1 MSLDTSAAMPGTRNA
16 ILADMVTILRGQRAR
31 RLDVVAPAGAIHAY
45 DGNLVIDSTVSQL
58 GADGVTSAA
67 GTYRPT
73 AVADEGIADKL
84 GISLAYLRR
93 LRAVRPDLWDAN
105 VNGWLYGDGLAGYPA
120 DDRRFLVRLFQA
132 DGDGLGVAR
141 AFLSDS
147 YKVIDN
153 LDALM
158 ATLDGIRQAGTEVT
172 FDGLD
177 LTERRLYARVVA
189 PSIRA
194 LAPALLAGYRSPF
207 GGRTY
212 VPGGGWTPEQARA
225 AAAREGRGYAPGSEP
240 VLFAGFVISNS
251 EVGDG
256 AWSITELSDAPVAAQ
271 PGHRGRQRLPARPRH
286 QLGLD
291 RGQLGLAHLQR
302 GPVIS
307 HCRRQRRLGEPLPAD
322 PRPVR
327 GRPVGV
333 APDPP
338 VPHQHRGQPLLRA
351 LAVGQHRGP
360 HPHQVPHR
368 LLRRRG
374 HPDRGQL
381 PGPVQPGQPPRV
393 PLVGLDLVRAPLGI
407 SDGAT
412 TWHATP
418 IEASSRYSS

>member
-1 MSLDTSAAMPGTRNA
+1 MSVDASAAMPGTRNA
-16 ILADMVTILRGQRAR
+16 TLADMVTILRNQRAR
-31 RLDVVAPAGAIHAY
+31 RLDVVAPASAIHAY
-45 DGNLVIDSTVSQL
+45 DGSLVIDHTVSQL

-93 LRAVRPDLWDAN
+93 LRASRPDLWDAN
-105 VNGWLYGDGLAGYPA
+105 VNGWLHGDHLAGYPA

-158 ATLDGIRQAGTEVT
+158 ATLDGIRQAGTEVV

-194 LAPALLAGYRSPF
+194 LAPALLSGYRSPF
-207 GGRTY
+207 GGWTY

-225 AAAREGRGYAPGSEP
+225 AAAREGRGYAPGAEP

-256 AWSITELSDAPVAAQ
+256 AWSITPRIVAEICGNGLQIIADVTRAIHLGTRQTEGVVRHSADTMDKELALITARARDAVATFLSTSYLTGKITAMERQARVPVTHPDQTVRQVAKAAKFSDETADAIL
-271 PGHRGRQRLPARPRH
+271 GHFIRG
-286 QLGLD
+286 
-291 RGQLGLAHLQR
+291 GQLTAGGVMQAVTSVAQTLDDAEAAHELEAQ
-302 GPVIS
+302 
-307 HCRRQRRLGEPLPAD
+307 A
-322 PRPVR
+322 
-327 GRPVGV
+327 
-333 APDPP
+333 
-338 VPHQHRGQPLLRA
+338 LRA
-351 LAVGQHRGP
+351 L
-360 HPHQVPHR
+360 
-368 LLRRRG
+368 
-374 HPDRGQL
+374 
-381 PGPVQPGQPPRV
+381 
-393 PLVGLDLVRAPLGI
+393 DLA
-407 SDGAT
+407 A
-412 TWHATP
+412 A
-418 IEASSRYSS
+418 

>member
-16 ILADMVTILRGQRAR
+16 TLADMVTILRGQRAR
-31 RLDVVAPAGAIHAY
+31 RLDVVAPAAAIHAH
-45 DGNLVIDSTVSQL
+45 DGNLVIDSTVPQL

-84 GISLAYLRR
+84 GIGLAYLRR
-93 LRAVRPDLWDAN
+93 IRSGRPDLWDAN
-105 VNGWLYGDGLAGYPA
+105 VNGWLHGDELAGYPA
-120 DDRRFLVRLFQA
+120 DDRKFLVRLFQA
-132 DGDGLGVAR
+132 EGDGLGVAR

-158 ATLDGIRQAGTEVT
+158 ATLDGIRQAGTDVA

-189 PSIRA
+189 PSVRA

-212 VPGGGWTPEQARA
+212 VPGGGWTPKQARA

-256 AWSITELSDAPVAAQ
+256 AWSITPRIVAEICGNGLQITADVTRAVHLGSRQDEGVVRYSADTMDKELALITARARDAVATFLSPDYLIGKITDLERTAGVPVTHPDQTVRLVAKAAKFSDETADAIL
-271 PGHRGRQRLPARPRH
+271 GHFIRG
-286 QLGLD
+286 
-291 RGQLGLAHLQR
+291 GQLTAGGMMQAVTSVAQTLDDADAAHEMEAQ
-302 GPVIS
+302 
-307 HCRRQRRLGEPLPAD
+307 A
-322 PRPVR
+322 
-327 GRPVGV
+327 
-333 APDPP
+333 
-338 VPHQHRGQPLLRA
+338 LR
-351 LAVGQHRGP
+351 V
-360 HPHQVPHR
+360 
-368 LLRRRG
+368 
-374 HPDRGQL
+374 
-381 PGPVQPGQPPRV
+381 
-393 PLVGLDLVRAPLGI
+393 LDLA
-407 SDGAT
+407 AT
-412 TWHATP
+412 A
-418 IEASSRYSS
+418 